1 MTKAEEVHRQI
12 DEFVAGGMQ
21 KADAFRRL
29 SEETGKP
36 VKSLQGQYYSRIPED
51 GKRREY
57 SPSEARDHNC

>member
-36 VKSLQGQYYSRIPED
+36 VKSLQGQYYSRIP
-51 GKRREY
+51 GRRET
-57 SPSEARDHNC
+57 A